1 MSIKIVLA
9 DDHKLIRDGLRHFL
23 ESEQQMEVL
32 AETDNGRDAVRL
44 AAELEPDV
52 VILDVSMPDM
62 NGIEAA
68 RQINS
73 NKSRTKVM
81 ALSMHSDRRFVA
93 RMFQAGASAYL
104 VKDTAIEEVAD
115 AIRTVIDGKMYLS
128 PQITGTVIDDY
139 VQHMAGGGTASPLP
153 LTSREQ
159 EVLQL
164 IAEGKSTR
172 EIAAILC
179 LSSKTVDTHR
189 RQIMDKLD
197 IHSIA
202 ELTKYAVREGLT
214 TIDA

>member
-73 NKSRTKVM
+73 GRSRTKVM

-93 RMFQAGASAYL
+93 RMFQAGAAAYL

-139 VQHMAGGGTASPLP
+139 VQHMTGGTSSSPLP

-164 IAEGKSTR
+164 IAEGNSTR

-179 LSSKTVDTHR
+179 LSGKTVDTHR

>member
-23 ESEQQMEVL
+23 ESEQQMEIL

-68 RQINS
+68 RQI
-73 NKSRTKVM
+73 KSRKTKTKVM

-93 RMFQAGASAYL
+93 RMFQAGAVAYL
-104 VKDTAIEEVAD
+104 VKDSAIEEVAD
-115 AIRTVIDGKMYLS
+115 AIRTVIDGKVYLS
-128 PQITGTVIDDY
+128 PKITGTVIDDY
-139 VQHMAGGGTASPLP
+139 VHHMTGGASSSPLP

-164 IAEGKSTR
+164 IAEGNSTR
-172 EIAAILC
+172 EIAEILC
-179 LSSKTVDTHR
+179 LSGKTVDTHR
-189 RQIMDKLD
+189 RQLMDKLD